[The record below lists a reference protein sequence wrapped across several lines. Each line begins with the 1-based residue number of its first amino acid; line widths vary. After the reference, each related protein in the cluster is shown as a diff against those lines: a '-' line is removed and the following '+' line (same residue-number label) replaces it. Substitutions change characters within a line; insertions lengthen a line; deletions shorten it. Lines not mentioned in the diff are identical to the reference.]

1 MDKNSNQAAPA
12 RRQVPIAVV
21 VVVTDTCS
29 TIEYRSTGVLFPDGA
44 VLVDYPFRAAGEG
57 NKVVERDGEAFDP
70 SHLIL
75 PDGEEMQYGDGLWHE
90 VSKAPQ
96 FLPAMRFLGLVPKE
110 EGFDVLTH
118 GGVRFAWNASVQ
130 CYLAIDGVPRPLL
143 QSDLPAETR
152 NIDGVNYAPRAQLL
166 EALDLVDTY
175 RQLYEIEKP
184 DERDAKEETADL
196 KIEQRRQNLRTRALG
211 AERGA

>member
-1 MDKNSNQAAPA
+1 MDENRNQAAPA

-21 VVVTDTCS
+21 VVVTSTCS
-29 TIEYRSTGVLFPDGA
+29 PVEYRATGVLFPDGA

-57 NKVVERDGEAFDP
+57 NRVVARDGEAFDP

-96 FLPAMRFLGLVPKE
+96 AFTAVRFLGLVPKE

-118 GGVRFAWNASVQ
+118 AGVRFAWNASVQ

-143 QSDLPAETR
+143 QTDLPPATC

-166 EALDLVDTY
+166 EALDLVDAY
-175 RQLYEIEKP
+175 RTLYEREKP
-184 DERDAKEETADL
+184 DEQDAEDEKAELDL
-196 KIEQRRQNLRTRALG
+196 EQRTQNLRMRALG
-211 AERGA
+211 VEPDA